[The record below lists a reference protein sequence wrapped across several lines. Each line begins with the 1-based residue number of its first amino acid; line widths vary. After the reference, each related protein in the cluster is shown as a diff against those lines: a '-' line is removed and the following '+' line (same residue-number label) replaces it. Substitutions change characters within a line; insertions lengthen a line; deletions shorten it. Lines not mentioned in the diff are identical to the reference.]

1 MLFSYA
7 DIFFGPLWLI
17 IIVTGSLL
25 FRNRY
30 YKKNEI
36 SFRLFFPALGIKL
49 FGGFLLGLIYQF
61 VYKYGDTFGYHYSS
75 ELIWDYLVN
84 NNKSLISIWTDTP
97 SSFTEEL
104 GKIAGNSIYSNNRPA
119 WFTSKIVAF
128 ISIFT
133 GHSYVANGFILSAY
147 AFFGIWLFYR
157 SVCSTFSG
165 KDYWFGLACFFVPSV
180 WFWGSGVMKDSIALG
195 SFGFLYYAWIELLV
209 KRKKKIFGLILVLIM
224 AIILFKIKVY
234 ILLTFIPFAGIIG
247 VLEIRSGIN
256 NQKLKSIILPAGL
269 VLASF
274 ISYGILTF
282 LNQLDKRFAF
292 ETLLEYALLHQQDL
306 LNNSMYYVNGG
317 GSFYDI
323 GKFEP
328 TIQGISGKFIPATL
342 AGLFR
347 PWIWESQNLVMFLS
361 AFESLI
367 ILLLSIYTLL
377 NQKISKFFIKIF
389 ANRYLFMWFM
399 FSVFFLFAV
408 GLTTSNFGTL
418 VRYRIP
424 ALPFYLCSI
433 LALLHF
439 PEKTINSKIKN
450 GLSS

>member
-1 MLFSYA
+1 MLFSFA

-30 YKKNEI
+30 YEKNEI

-75 ELIWDYLVN
+75 ELIWNYLVN
-84 NNKSLISIWTDTP
+84 NNKNLISLWTAAP
-97 SSFTEEL
+97 SSFGDEL
-104 GKIAGNSIYSNNRPA
+104 EKIAGISIYSNNGPA

-147 AFFGIWLFYR
+147 AFSGIWFFYR
-157 SVCSTFSG
+157 SVCSTFPG
-165 KDYWFGLACFFVPSV
+165 KDLWFGLACFFVPSV

-195 SFGFLYYAWIELLV
+195 SLGFLYFGWVELFIKGKNRILG
-209 KRKKKIFGLILVLIM
+209 FILVLLM
-224 AIILFKIKVY
+224 AFILFKIKVY

-247 VLEIRSGIN
+247 VLELRSGIN
-256 NQKLKSIILPAGL
+256 NPKLKSVILPAGL
-269 VLASF
+269 ILASF
-274 ISYGILTF
+274 VSYGILTF

-328 TIQGISGKFIPATL
+328 TLQGISGKFIPATL

-367 ILLLSIYTLL
+367 ILLLTIYTLL
-377 NQKISKFFIKIF
+377 NQKISQFFVKIF
-389 ANRYLFMWFM
+389 TNRYLFMWFM

-433 LALLHF
+433 LA
-439 PEKTINSKIKN
+439 I
-450 GLSS
+450 LSFQKKPLSPKDLIL